1 MLLRNYQLLL
11 QVSEGKILNEFLTYA
26 WSELIFCFDASK
38 SRYLSVCK
46 GRLQCGNEQ
55 SVNFE
60 LAINKLIVA
69 MQPAGEIFTGDIYV

>member
-1 MLLRNYQLLL
+1 MLL

-26 WSELIFCFDASK
+26 WSELILLASKQK

>member
-1 MLLRNYQLLL
+1 MLL
-11 QVSEGKILNEFLTYA
+11 QVSKGKILTEFLTYA
-26 WSELIFCFDASK
+26 WSELIFCFDESK

-69 MQPAGEIFTGDIYV
+69 MQPAGEIFTGDNYV

>member
-1 MLLRNYQLLL
+1 MLL
-11 QVSEGKILNEFLTYA
+11 QVSKGKILNEFLTYA

-38 SRYLSVCK
+38 RYLSVCK

-69 MQPAGEIFTGDIYV
+69 MQPAGEIFTGDNYV